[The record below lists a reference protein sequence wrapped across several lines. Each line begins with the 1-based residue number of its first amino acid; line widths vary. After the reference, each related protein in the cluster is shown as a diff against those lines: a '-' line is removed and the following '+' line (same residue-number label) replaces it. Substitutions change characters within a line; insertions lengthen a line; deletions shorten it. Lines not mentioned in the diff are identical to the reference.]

1 MEELEIQ
8 NPENQNEQ
16 AQDSESEVLVDPA
29 ANKQTRA
36 SGYIGST
43 LHIFMLVFGIVFLC
57 STFIFQILLTPIKVV
72 GLSMYPTINASAK
85 SDADE
90 IHVDIVYY
98 NKDKAY
104 QNDDIVIVSNLEQ
117 NYIKD
122 KNNDVQYFIKRVIAC
137 PGQTVTFFLTD
148 KKHEK
153 LEYGLYADVYYYDII
168 VKDSNGK
175 TINIDDS
182 FLKTDMRFSRYDY
195 EANKHRPEFEK
206 IFKNIFDDTLPDNER
221 KSTITVKENTYF
233 VMGDNRNTSED
244 SRYFGAVSYEDISGE
259 VKLHVP
265 YGTNLWSAVF
275 KKIFA

>member
-16 AQDSESEVLVDPA
+16 SPDSESEVLVDPA
-29 ANKQTRA
+29 ASKQKRA

-57 STFIFQILLTPIKVV
+57 STLIFQILLTPIKVV
-72 GLSMYPTINASAK
+72 GLSMYPTINASAE
-85 SDADE
+85 SDTDE
-90 IHVDIVYY
+90 THIDIVYY

-122 KNNDVQYFIKRVIAC
+122 KNKDVQYFIKRVIAC

-153 LEYGLYADVYYYDII
+153 LEDGLFADVYYYDII

-182 FLKTDMRFSRYDY
+182 FLKNDMRFSRYDY
-195 EANKHRPEFEK
+195 ELNKHRPEFEK
-206 IFKNIFDDTLPDNER
+206 IFKNIFDDTLPDSER
-221 KSTITVKENTYF
+221 KSTITIKENTYF